1 MLQDDEPTQKKN
13 LELLRY
19 AKKGS
24 MSAKT
29 YVGLVED
36 TFNYRRTFVQ
46 TLVSSVTEVLQMCP
60 YLAKKEVFRILGWEG
75 KVKDHM
81 NDAKT
86 SLKQAFNIAMDNATD
101 YDMTSE
107 ELIKAVELMEKKK
120 QK

>member
-1 MLQDDEPTQKKN
+1 LSQYFRNLRRRTASKALVCDSAKESSAKESSAKKAKLSTSTLQDDEPTQKKN

-46 TLVSSVTEVLQMCP
+46 TLVSSATEVLKCAYTLVSP
-60 YLAKKEVFRILGWEG
+60 NL
-75 KVKDHM
+75 
-81 NDAKT
+81 
-86 SLKQAFNIAMDNATD
+86 
-101 YDMTSE
+101 
-107 ELIKAVELMEKKK
+107 
-120 QK
+120 

>member
-1 MLQDDEPTQKKN
+1 LSQYFRNLRRRTASKALVCDSAKESSAKKAKLSTSTLQDDEPTQKKN

-46 TLVSSVTEVLQMCP
+46 TLVSSATEVLQMCP
-60 YLAKKEVFRILGWEG
+60 YLGEPKFVSILFFQCLFEWF
-75 KVKDHM
+75 
-81 NDAKT
+81 
-86 SLKQAFNIAMDNATD
+86 S
-101 YDMTSE
+101 S
-107 ELIKAVELMEKKK
+107 
-120 QK
+120 